1 MKLFFET
8 SIQARAFLSAVPLG
22 LMLGV
27 LLNLEACLPGWKAL
41 WDILLMLLCA
51 AGLGL
56 DRGRQLANLSSAGSR
71 HRTAAVSLRRWL
83 HPFEN
88 QSNFF
93 SGKKRSGKEEKNV
106 KFLFTLGRIFEI
118 AGRI

>member
-51 AGLGL
+51 AGLGML
-56 DRGRQLANLSSAGSR
+56 LFWTEEGRLRIYHLLAVGTGLLLYRCGAGCI
-71 HRTAAVSLRRWL
+71 
-83 HPFEN
+83 
-88 QSNFF
+88 

-118 AGRI
+118 AGRIRD

>member
-27 LLNLEACLPGWKAL
+27 LLNLEACLPGWTAL

-51 AGLGL
+51 AGLGML
-56 DRGRQLANLSSAGSR
+56 LFWTEEGRLRIYHLLAVGTGLLLYRCGAGCILSKIKA
-71 HRTAAVSLRRWL
+71 T
-83 HPFEN
+83 
-88 QSNFF
+88 F
-93 SGKKRSGKEEKNV
+93 SPGKNAREK
-106 KFLFTLGRIFEI
+106 KKKM
-118 AGRI
+118 

>member
-51 AGLGL
+51 ATCEFIICWQSAQDCCCIAAALAASF
-56 DRGRQLANLSSAGSR
+56 RKSKQLF
-71 HRTAAVSLRRWL
+71 LR
-83 HPFEN
+83 
-88 QSNFF
+88 
-93 SGKKRSGKEEKNV
+93 EK
-106 KFLFTLGRIFEI
+106 TLGKRRKKCKISFYV
-118 AGRI
+118 RQDF

>member
-41 WDILLMLLCA
+41 WDILLMLL
-51 AGLGL
+51 
-56 DRGRQLANLSSAGSR
+56 
-71 HRTAAVSLRRWL
+71 
-83 HPFEN
+83 
-88 QSNFF
+88 
-93 SGKKRSGKEEKNV
+93 
-106 KFLFTLGRIFEI
+106 
-118 AGRI
+118 

>member
-51 AGLGL
+51 AGLGML
-56 DRGRQLANLSSAGSR
+56 LFWTEEGNLRIYHLLAVGTGLLLYRCGAGCILSKIKA
-71 HRTAAVSLRRWL
+71 T
-83 HPFEN
+83 
-88 QSNFF
+88 F
-93 SGKKRSGKEEKNV
+93 SPEKNARE
-106 KFLFTLGRIFEI
+106 KKKKM
-118 AGRI
+118 

>member
-1 MKLFFET
+1 MGH
-8 SIQARAFLSAVPLG
+8 SSDAAVRRRAWNAV
-22 LMLGV
+22 V
-27 LLNLEACLPGWKAL
+27 
-41 WDILLMLLCA
+41 
-51 AGLGL
+51 L